1 MGLFPA
7 VPTLNAEITA
17 WRRGYRRVAG
27 VDEAGRG
34 PLAGPVVAGAVILH
48 PDRARTWWS
57 DLRDSKQIDYDE
69 RARLDELIR
78 EDCEHGVGAASHQE
92 IDDLGLLV
100 ATKLAMRRA
109 LLALDE
115 PPDLLLIDA
124 VSLPNYRHRDLIHGD
139 ALVASIAAGS
149 IVAKVA
155 RDRMMEAYH
164 PAYPHYAFDQ
174 NKGYATPEHRRAID
188 EHGVCPIHRRRF
200 ATVRASIEERGDSL
214 AAAV

>member
-1 MGLFPA
+1 
-7 VPTLNAEITA
+7 
-17 WRRGYRRVAG
+17 

-200 ATVRASIEERGDSL
+200 ATVRASIEERGESL